1 MQLSG
6 GLPGCPWFFQAAA
19 AASRCQHVNCTV
31 YGDTKHLRHYWCHWA
46 TAKAFTTSRRRSSG
60 TWNNL
65 LPPSQGLPRRGFGL
79 VRLEV
84 RLCTSPTVWCWK
96 SLFVDLPYLFLRY
109 PAKYWRR
116 VQYVYSVGKKKKKQ
130 GNSSSGVRRP
140 SALLLV
146 IQVIPL
152 CVCSYSSLAPC
163 GPEPRILGFD

>member
-46 TAKAFTTSRRRSSG
+46 TAKAFTTSQRRSSG

-96 SLFVDLPYLFLRY
+96 SLFVDPPYLFLRY

-116 VQYVYSVGKKKKKQ
+116 VQCRLKKKKKQ

-140 SALLLV
+140 SVRLLV

-163 GPEPRILGFD
+163 GQGF

>member
-1 MQLSG
+1 MSMYFLILLLTRSRLGIFTVLYCTVLCCTACIRWVVQLSG

-116 VQYVYSVGKKKKKQ
+116 
-130 GNSSSGVRRP
+130 
-140 SALLLV
+140 
-146 IQVIPL
+146 IQ
-152 CVCSYSSLAPC
+152 C
-163 GPEPRILGFD
+163 R